1 VKKHQPPIAF
11 RLRILAVGLIPL
23 LLAVGL
29 FAIYFTQRSGNEM
42 LQILERQGH
51 ASAKHLAQA
60 SALDLISGNLAQIKR
75 LLDYEINVN
84 RFETAA
90 ITDSSNWLLISGQPK
105 LLPQLTGKALPTS
118 WQEGPILFF
127 AHSITP
133 PSTHAFEPT
142 LVAQPSASPKH
153 YVVVSLS
160 RAPIELSR
168 SRAGLAAFGTALI
181 STLFALLLAW
191 RLSGH
196 LSRPLHNIISTVAH
210 LASGELSERTPE
222 TSRGEIGQLESGINR
237 MAKALEE
244 NQNNLTLRVRE
255 ATSELL
261 AQKLA
266 AEAAV
271 LAKSRFLA
279 AASHDMR
286 QPLHALTLLVA
297 ALREQVPDGE
307 AARLAKHIESSAA
320 AMESLLNGLL
330 DLSKLDAGVIEARP
344 HCFRVQHIF
353 NRLAEQFL
361 PVAQAQG
368 LRLHFVAT
376 SLCCYSDA
384 VLVERIVSN
393 LVSNALRYT
402 EQGRVLVGVRRV
414 GPDWLRFEVRDTG
427 KGIPHEFQTL
437 IFEEY
442 FQLENTER
450 HRDKGLGLGLAIVTR
465 LTRLLGS
472 QIQVNST
479 PGRGAAFSFQL
490 ARCEAAEMS
499 SESTSQSHSFALPLE
514 NALVAIIDD
523 DEAIL
528 AAMVEIFDRWN
539 VALAVGAD
547 AKQVCA
553 ELKTLGR
560 APDLILCDYRL
571 TQGLTGIEAIQLLR
585 DNFGADIPAALI
597 TGDTG
602 SETMQSIQTNDLP
615 VLHKPLKPA
624 KLRAFLSHLLSESSA
639 SLLSTHRSDS

>member
-1 VKKHQPPIAF
+1 MKKHHPSIAF
-11 RLRILAVGLIPL
+11 RLRILAVALIPL

-29 FAIYFTQRSGNEM
+29 LAIYFTQRSGNEM
-42 LQILERQGH
+42 QKILERQGH
-51 ASAKHLAQA
+51 ASAKHLAEA
-60 SALDLISGNLAQIKR
+60 SSLDLLSGNLTQIKR
-75 LLDYEINVN
+75 LLDYEISVN
-84 RFETAA
+84 RFEAAA
-90 ITDSSNWLLISGQPK
+90 ISDGSNWLLISGKPKILPK
-105 LLPQLTGKALPTS
+105 LTPNALPTS

-127 AHSITP
+127 AHVIQPASSKEFELTLITQQ
-133 PSTHAFEPT
+133 TT
-142 LVAQPSASPKH
+142 SPNH
-153 YVVVSLS
+153 YLVVSLS
-160 RAPIELSR
+160 RSPIELSR
-168 SRAGLAAFGTALI
+168 SRAGLAAFGAALI

-196 LSRPLHNIISTVAH
+196 LSRPLHNIIKTVAH
-210 LASGELSERTPE
+210 LAGGELSERTPE
-222 TSRGEIGQLESGINR
+222 TSRGEIGLLESGVNQ
-237 MAKALEE
+237 MARALEE
-244 NQNNLTLRVRE
+244 NQHNLKLRVQE

-261 AQKLA
+261 AQKLS

-344 HCFRVQHIF
+344 QCFRVQNIF
-353 NRLAEQFL
+353 NRVAEQFI
-361 PVAQAQG
+361 PVALAQG
-368 LRLHFVAT
+368 IQLRIIAT
-376 SLCCYSDA
+376 SVCCYSDA

-427 KGIPHEFQTL
+427 KGIPYEFQTL

-442 FQLENTER
+442 FQLDNTER
-450 HRDKGLGLGLAIVTR
+450 HRNKGLGLGLAIVTR
-465 LTRLLGS
+465 LIRLLGS

-490 ARCEAAEMS
+490 ARCEATEVPT
-499 SESTSQSHSFALPLE
+499 ERTRQSISFALPLE

-528 AAMVEIFDRWN
+528 TAMVEIFDRWD

-553 ELKTLGR
+553 ELKELGR
-560 APDLILCDYRL
+560 APDLILCDYHL

-585 DNFGADIPAALI
+585 ENFGADIPAALI
-597 TGDTG
+597 TGDTASG
-602 SETMQSIQTNDLP
+602 TLKSIQANGLP
-615 VLHKPLKPA
+615 VLQKPLKPA
-624 KLRAFLSHLLSESSA
+624 KLRAFLSHLLSESST
-639 SLLSTHRSDS
+639 SILSTHRSDS